1 MNNNPVSQPETI
13 PNFNTSESTLNPQQ
27 VRNFLSQTII
37 QFLAPISVS
46 STSHSSKVSPPFI
59 QAVQELVQIV
69 AHLRSPNGAWPSNIP
84 QTPENLIPYVSEEVY
99 SVLEAYKQQLS
110 HPEIISPTLTDSTL
124 YIPAFI
130 LVKDLIPK
138 LLWSLAQ
145 SSYELMRLLTG
156 IPAEILLPGQDW
168 TTGKLRLVANLVFQT
183 NSNILAIDLATNTIL
198 IDFLSRDAYL
208 QSNNCYL
215 CQHPVQAQSLLNQI
229 KTQIQ
234 DKIQNDGILMQ
245 SNPTQILE
253 PTKPWQPS
261 KINLNFEL
269 EFIPEL
275 KTPQISI
282 LETPLE
288 SYHLE
293 EDLFS
298 NASDIQNVEYS
309 VLASVS
315 TPSLLETQIRLT
327 DPKIIQPY
335 TQTQIQQ
342 YWWRWLKQQAYQKPP
357 TTDSENSLVSP
368 TEPLFNSDS
377 LTENSLLID
386 FIQIA
391 DELVDVIY
399 NPTSISSLAKLQPEL
414 SLVELSLRLLWQII
428 SSSYTLM
435 QLISGIKAKLLQPGC
450 QWETGTLRLL
460 AVLNADFLNE
470 TWELDIATSQTLR
483 LDVQIPAPESI
494 IQSDSCEWCQ
504 LPQSI
509 EFLIRQ
515 ATNRLETLPE
525 LTSWM
530 KGAKLDW
537 GYPNQNIELPI
548 TWQTG
553 FAQLS
558 IGFEWIKDVQQM
570 K

>member
-1 MNNNPVSQPETI
+1 MNNNPVSQANSKPDTI
-13 PNFNTSESTLNPQQ
+13 PNLNNSESILKPQQ
-27 VRNFLSQTII
+27 VRDFLSQTII

-46 STSHSSKVSPPFI
+46 STSHASKISPQFI
-59 QAVQELVQIV
+59 QAVQDLVQIV

-99 SVLEAYKQQLS
+99 HVLETYKQQVS
-110 HPEIISPTLTDSTL
+110 HPEMISATPTDSTL

-130 LVKDLIPK
+130 LVQDLIPK
-138 LLWSLAQ
+138 LLWNLAQ

-156 IPAEILLPGQDW
+156 IPVEVLLPGHDW
-168 TTGKLRLVANLVFQT
+168 TSGKLRLVANLVFQT
-183 NSNILAIDLATNTIL
+183 NSHTLAIDLATNTIL
-198 IDFLSRDAYL
+198 TDFLSRDAYL

-215 CQHPVQAQSLLNQI
+215 CQHPVQAQSILNQI

-234 DKIQNDGILMQ
+234 DKIQDDGIWMQ
-245 SNPTQILE
+245 SNSTQILE
-253 PTKPWQPS
+253 PKKPWQPS
-261 KINLNFEL
+261 KISLNFEL
-269 EFIPEL
+269 EFIPEF
-275 KTPQISI
+275 KPPQINI

-288 SYHLE
+288 SYYLE

-342 YWWRWLKQQAYQKPP
+342 YWWRWLTQKTDQKPP
-357 TTDSENSLVSP
+357 IPS
-368 TEPLFNSDS
+368 TEPLSNSDS

-470 TWELDIATSQTLR
+470 TWELDIATSQTLK

-558 IGFEWIKDVQQM
+558 IGFEWIKDVQQPDH
-570 K
+570 